1 MAPSIALIKLHN
13 IMKIR
18 VKKFCTLF
26 SVLLITIFS
35 SCSQGQ
41 PKTGVVAGSSEDT
54 KTYPDAK
61 PNSYWK
67 KVLSPDAYYIMVEKG
82 TEQPFHNPYWNNH
95 ESGVYV
101 SAATGKPLFSS
112 DAKFDSGTG
121 WPSFFKPID
130 PKAIMIVKDYSD
142 GMERDEVVERSTGL
156 HLGHVFDD
164 GPAPTGLRY
173 CLDSYALKFVKT
185 K

>member
-1 MAPSIALIKLHN
+1 MNMKKIQLFLAAFILTALSA
-13 IMKIR
+13 
-18 VKKFCTLF
+18 C
-26 SVLLITIFS
+26 
-35 SCSQGQ
+35 GQ
-41 PKTGVVAGSSEDT
+41 TPPKGKVVPGSSEDV
-54 KTYPDAK
+54 KMFPEAK

-67 KVLSPDAYYIMVEKG
+67 KTLSPDAYDIMVNKG
-82 TEQPFHNPYWNNH
+82 TEPPYHNPYWDNH
-95 ESGVYV
+95 QKGIYV

-130 PKAIMIVKDYSD
+130 PKAIMTIKDYSD
-142 GMERDEVVERSTGL
+142 GMVRDEVVERSTGL

-173 CLDSYALKFVKT
+173 CLDSYALKFIKA

>member
-1 MAPSIALIKLHN
+1 MIMNMKKINVVVTALLIIALN
-13 IMKIR
+13 ACGQTQSNGKIA
-18 VKKFCTLF
+18 
-26 SVLLITIFS
+26 
-35 SCSQGQ
+35 
-41 PKTGVVAGSSEDT
+41 PGSSEDV
-54 KTYPDAK
+54 KTFPDAK

-67 KVLSPDAYYIMVEKG
+67 SVLSPDAYEIMVEKG
-82 TEQPFHNPYWNNH
+82 TETPFNNPYWNNH
-95 ESGVYV
+95 EKGIYV

-112 DAKFDSGTG
+112 DAKFESGTG

-130 PKAIMIVKDYSD
+130 PKAVMVVKDNSL

-173 CLDSYALKFVKT
+173 CLDSYALKFIKA

>member
-1 MAPSIALIKLHN
+1 MKMKNVNIIIAAIL
-13 IMKIR
+13 M
-18 VKKFCTLF
+18 TAF
-26 SVLLITIFS
+26 SA
-35 SCSQGQ
+35 CGQ
-41 PKTGVVAGSSEDT
+41 AQSNGKSVTGSSEDV
-54 KTYPDAK
+54 KTYPGAK
-61 PNSYWK
+61 PNAYWK
-67 KVLSPDAYYIMVEKG
+67 RVLSPDAYEIMVNKG
-82 TEQPFHNPYWNNH
+82 TEPPFHNPYWDNH
-95 ESGVYV
+95 EKGIYV

-130 PKAIMIVKDYSD
+130 PNAIMIIKDTSD
-142 GMERDEVVERSTGL
+142 GMVRDEVVERSTGL

-173 CLDSYALKFVKT
+173 CLDSYALKFIKT